1 MYTDNTLTPKESIRL
16 CALGIL
22 SGGAVRYSVLAN
34 EVRHFVGHMV
44 GPSIEILSPSIELL
58 KYEGLVSPLDGKD
71 IGDDASLQITDKGKV
86 EMHTLLTANLRVGAT
101 ELNKLIIALKFR
113 FLHLLPKLEQRDQAE
128 LLIDVYENSL
138 ARLDSLRQTHAH
150 DEGYLVT
157 WLDHDI
163 KTIETRLDWL
173 KNFRDQLS
181 Q

>member
-1 MYTDNTLTPKESIRL
+1 MYTDNTLTPKEATRL

-22 SGGAVRYSVLAN
+22 SGGTMRYSALVN

-44 GPSIEILSPSIELL
+44 GPSIDILSPSIELL
-58 KYEGLVSPLDGKD
+58 KYEALVSPLGDTD
-71 IGDDASLQITDKGKV
+71 TEDDATLQITDKGKA
-86 EMHTLLTANLRVGAT
+86 EIHALLTSNLRAGAT

-113 FLHLLPKLEQRDQAE
+113 FLHLLSKQEQLNQAE

-138 ARLDSLRQTHAH
+138 ARLDNLRHTHAD

-163 KTIETRLDWL
+163 KTIETRLEWL
-173 KNFRDQLS
+173 KAFRDQLL
-181 Q
+181 